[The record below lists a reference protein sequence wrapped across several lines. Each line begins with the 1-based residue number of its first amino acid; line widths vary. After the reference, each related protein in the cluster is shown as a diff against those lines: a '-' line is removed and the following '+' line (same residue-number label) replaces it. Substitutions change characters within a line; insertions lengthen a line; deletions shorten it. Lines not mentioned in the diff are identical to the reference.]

1 MNMDRKGSVQTA
13 LVHLL
18 EQGSLSLPVLLLTE
32 YKRVGLTEPQV
43 MLMIH
48 IMLYQQ
54 KEHKAFPTA
63 SELSERMNM
72 TKEQIVGLIEQLV
85 RGGFLHIDDEVNEY
99 GLRSERFS
107 LTPLYQQLVS
117 SYIAKEEED
126 TSTSEESYQFIFRL
140 FEQEFGR
147 ALSPMECQMLARWL
161 SEDGHREELIEA
173 ALREA
178 VFCGKLNFRYID
190 RILFEWQRNQVRTAE
205 DAVEYSRKFRQKGM
219 LYQTNVQER
228 SSTRPN
234 GFSFYNW
241 VNQEQ

>member
-1 MNMDRKGSVQTA
+1 MDRKGSVQTA

-18 EQGSLSLPVLLLTE
+18 EQGSLSLPVLLFTE

-43 MLMIH
+43 MLLIH

-54 KEHKAFPTA
+54 KEHKEFPTA
-63 SELSERMNM
+63 SELRERMNM
-72 TKEQIVGLIEQLV
+72 TEEQIVGLIEQLV

-107 LTPLYQQLVS
+107 LTPLFQQLVS
-117 SYIAKEEED
+117 SYISKEEED
-126 TSTSEESYQFIFRL
+126 TSKSEESYQYIFRL

-147 ALSPMECQMLARWL
+147 ALSPMECQMLVRWL
-161 SEDGHREELIEA
+161 DEDGQREELIEA

-190 RILFEWQRNQVRTAE
+190 RILFEWQRNQVRSAE

-219 LYQTNVQER
+219 LYQTNVQEKSPAR
-228 SSTRPN
+228 QN

-241 VNQEQ
+241 VNQE